1 MEDIEVSLQRDLGMW
16 EVLMIGLGPNIGSTI
31 FLLVG
36 LGVGIA
42 GPALVLVLIM
52 NFLVTTLTALSYME
66 LSSAFPE
73 TGGGYLWVREGLF
86 PPLGFLG
93 GWMSWV
99 GHCIACA
106 VYVLGFGEGITWL
119 MVQYDITVPGI
130 GADLL
135 IKVFAVI
142 IAVLFSWLNYKGV
155 RGTGRSQVYV
165 SFVLVGIVVLY
176 ILFAVHSLFTTG
188 PAPQSFEPFM
198 PFGLMSLAG
207 AMGFTFMIFE
217 GYEIVAQTG
226 EEAKDAEKVVPKA
239 MFLCIFIS
247 AVIFVIITALTIGV
261 SGWPSVADWGTEAL
275 AKTSEQVVPIMG
287 PGLIAIG
294 VIIGSLAAINSVVFS
309 TSRVSFAMGRD
320 GTLPESF
327 GKLHP
332 KNMTPSTAIILS
344 GLIIVIMSVFLPIE
358 QVAMVADILILLL
371 FVLVNWAAINMRN
384 LRPDAN
390 REFVTPFFPWIPIA
404 GIITQLFLAF
414 AIFDIEPLAWY
425 VALGAIYLGL
435 VIHYFS
441 GAREEIERVELPERE
456 PLDEEAKERYR
467 VMVPIDDPSK
477 VRSLQDLGSLLAE
490 NRDGELLL
498 HTVIEVPTH
507 SPLDAVNKELI
518 EEKKRM
524 LEKIK
529 VQADLKGIRTR
540 ALVSVSHDIA
550 RAIIDTAKD
559 ESVDMLLLGWKGYT
573 ETKKGT
579 LGRKMDEILK
589 KAPCDVIVLKSEGRL
604 IPEDI
609 TVLSGGTW
617 HVSKATEA
625 ASEIARSSGG
635 RITILNVIVKE
646 EHFDPAREYSKRLES
661 ISKSYNA
668 PVITREVR
676 SNSIV
681 DGAISSSMDCD
692 LLVLGVSGAR
702 RWDKFVLGPMQDRIA
717 KSVRCPVLIYKRVAT
732 SESEQPETGA
742 AEAGQE

>member
-1 MEDIEVSLQRDLGMW
+1 
-16 EVLMIGLGPNIGSTI
+16 MIGLGPNIGSTI

-42 GPALVLVLIM
+42 GPALILVLIL

-119 MVQYDITVPGI
+119 MAQYNITVPGI
-130 GADLL
+130 GADML
-135 IKVFAVI
+135 IKIFAVV
-142 IAVLFSWLNYKGV
+142 IAAVFSWLNYRGV

-165 SFVLVGIVVLY
+165 SFVLVGMVVLY
-176 ILFAVHSLFTTG
+176 ILFALHSILTTG

-226 EEAKDAEKVVPKA
+226 EEAKNAEKVVPKA

-247 AVIFVIITALTIGV
+247 AVIFVIITALTIAV

-275 AKTSEQVVPIMG
+275 ARTSEQVVPIMG

-332 KNMTPSTAIILS
+332 RNMTPSTAIIFS
-344 GLIIVIMSVFLPIE
+344 GVIIVIMSVFMPIE

-371 FVLVNWAAINMRN
+371 FVLVNWAAINMRK

-404 GIITQLFLAF
+404 GIITQLFLAI
-414 AIFDIEPLAWY
+414 AIFDIEPLSWY
-425 VALGAIYLGL
+425 VAIGAIYVGL

-441 GAREEIERVELPERE
+441 GAREEIERIELPERE
-456 PLDEEAKERYR
+456 PMDEETKERYR
-467 VMVPIDDPSK
+467 VMIPIDDPSNI
-477 VRSLQDLGSLLAE
+477 RSLQDLGAIIAN

-498 HTVIEVPTH
+498 HTVIEVPT
-507 SPLDAVNKELI
+507 SAPLDAVDKDLI
-518 EEKKRM
+518 QQKKRM
-524 LEKIK
+524 LEKVK
-529 VQADLKGIRTR
+529 LQADLKGIKTR

-550 RAIIDTAKD
+550 RAIVDTAKD
-559 ESVDMLLLGWKGYT
+559 EGVNMILLGWKGYA
-573 ETKKGT
+573 ESKKDV
-579 LGRKMDEILK
+579 LGRKMDEILR

-604 IPEDI
+604 SPESI
-609 TVLSGGTW
+609 TILSGGMW
-617 HVSKATEA
+617 HVSKATEV
-625 ASEIARSSGG
+625 ASEIALSSGG
-635 RITILNVIVKE
+635 RITIMNVIVKE
-646 EHFDPAREYSKRLES
+646 DHFDRAREYSQRLES
-661 ISKSYNA
+661 IVKSYDV

-676 SNSIV
+676 SKSIV
-681 DGAISSSMDCD
+681 DGAISYSTDTD
-692 LLVLGVSGAR
+692 LLALGVSGAR
-702 RWDKFVLGPMQDRIA
+702 RWDKFVLGPMQDRIT
-717 KSVRCPVLIYKRVAT
+717 KGVRCPVLIYKRVAT
-732 SESEQPETGA
+732 PESEQPGTNLTEIELG
-742 AEAGQE
+742 E